1 MPTDRLVAALSV
13 LLVLLF
19 ATTVRAQA
27 PESELPS
34 EPGQRDGVL
43 PNAPAGG
50 FLLPD
55 LPAAGIAPLRVETP
69 AFTLKPG
76 LVLIGDFTAVGQD
89 AASLAQVGPQDD
101 RWQVRAARLMLRGG
115 IGQSYRVGY
124 LVAGEYKGFESD
136 PLTTWNM
143 TDVSLS
149 FPIGS
154 EATQLTIG
162 KTKQTHVY
170 EMVGDAANLA
180 QMERVLNPFFV
191 SRSVGARFAHVTVDR
206 RSTLAFGV
214 YNDSWAGSASPS
226 NNGTDLTARMTHAAW
241 LEDRGRRLLH
251 LGVSVR
257 RADNDSGML
266 RYRGRPESNVIDD
279 YVDTGPFAASHAWH
293 GGLEALWQ
301 DGAVSVL
308 GEYVRAWVRAPESG
322 NPVFQGAY
330 VTATWVMTGDSRP
343 YDPVAGY
350 ARRIHPGGT
359 AGALEWV
366 GRLSRVDLE
375 DAGLNGGRFTKTFV
389 GANWWAT
396 SRWRIAGGWGRTW
409 LDRRGTTGV
418 TDSLLFRMQWVY

>member
-1 MPTDRLVAALSV
+1 MTPRRAIAILSV
-13 LLVLLF
+13 ALLSI
-19 ATTVRAQA
+19 APGAYAQA
-27 PESELPS
+27 PESERPP
-34 EPGQRDGVL
+34 EPGRLEGAL
-43 PNAPAGG
+43 PDAPATG

-55 LPAAGIAPLRVETP
+55 LAPSGIASLRVETP

-76 LVLIGDFTAVGQD
+76 LVLIGDYTAVNQD

-101 RWQVRAARLMLRGG
+101 RWQIRAARLMLRGS
-115 IGQSYRVGY
+115 IGRDYKVGY

-149 FPIGS
+149 FPLGTG
-154 EATQLTIG
+154 ATQLTVG

-170 EMVGDAANLA
+170 EMVGDAANLP

-191 SRSVGARFAHVTVDR
+191 SRSVGAKIAHISADR

-214 YNDSWAGSASPS
+214 FNDSWAGSGSPS
-226 NNGTDLTARMTHAAW
+226 NDGTDVSARVTHAAW

-251 LGVSVR
+251 LGASVR
-257 RADNDSGML
+257 RADDDNGTM

-279 YVDTGPFAASHAWH
+279 YVDTGSFAASHAWH

-301 DGAVSVL
+301 DGAFSVL
-308 GEYVRAWVRAPESG
+308 GEFVRAWVRAPDSG
-322 NPVFQGAY
+322 NPVLDGAY
-330 VTATWVMTGDSRP
+330 VTASWVVSGESRP

-350 ARRIHPGGT
+350 ARRILPGGS
-359 AGALEWV
+359 AGAVELV
-366 GRLSRVDLE
+366 GRLSRIDLD
-375 DAGLNGGRFTKTFV
+375 DAGLRGGRFTKTFI

-396 SRWRIAGGWGRTW
+396 NRWRIAGGWGRTW
-409 LDRRGTTGV
+409 LDRNDSTGV
-418 TDSLLFRMQWVY
+418 TDALLLRMQWVY